1 MCLEEIRGVLE
12 VVLPGAWG
20 RNDSFGENGF
30 LRRARG
36 WRKLCK
42 LTIK

>member
-20 RNDSFGENGF
+20 RNGSFGGKEC

-42 LTIK
+42 FTIK